1 MITEQRDIIY
11 KNLKSYL
18 TENSQYNPLVLNKA
32 LRTSNKYPLVTLEEA
47 DNTFN
52 FGTTRNRKQ
61 EIVSNLFYEINIYA
75 VDVKQNNGTISN
87 VIITQE
93 LEKLVDDVMSTY
105 FGLKRTSCRPT
116 PNLEDTIRRVT
127 MKYEGKVFENRNRL
141 I

>member
-32 LRTSNKYPLVTLEEA
+32 LRTSNKYPLVTLEET

>member
-127 MKYEGKVFENRNRL
+127 MKYEGKIFENRNRL

>member
-11 KNLKSYL
+11 KKLKSYL